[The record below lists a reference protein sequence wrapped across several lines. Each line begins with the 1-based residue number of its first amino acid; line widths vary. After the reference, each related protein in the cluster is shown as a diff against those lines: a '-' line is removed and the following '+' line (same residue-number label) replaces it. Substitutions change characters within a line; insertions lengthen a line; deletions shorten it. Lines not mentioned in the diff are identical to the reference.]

1 MPRIHINNFAVDYI
15 GSGHGVPIIFI
26 PGITEYKE
34 AFTFQFGGLQDSY
47 RVISYDLRRGLK
59 RSQDYTLN
67 LLVEDLRLFIK
78 ALGLTSAVIC
88 GHSFGGLVA
97 MRFAAMYPEQT
108 RALILVSSF
117 PTLPPKVS
125 AEHFLNTISSID
137 DPLRTSFVTRFRV
150 FLDRVFN
157 RTTAGAL
164 AMEHQVEAV
173 MEVAREAMK
182 TSRATITQ
190 RLNIIRTTDLRP
202 VIPQI
207 TSPTL
212 IVAGAKDNAYLL
224 SSAQEMYQR
233 MQDAN
238 LEVIEGAG
246 HFCFLTRHDQFNM
259 AVDEFLTGLLG
270 EI

>member
-1 MPRIHINNFAVDYI
+1 ME
-15 GSGHGVPIIFI
+15 SGHGVPIIFT

-34 AFTFQFGGLQDSY
+34 AFDFQFGGLQDSY

-67 LLVEDLRLFIK
+67 LLVEDLRLFLK
-78 ALGLTSAVIC
+78 AKGLTSAVIC

-97 MRFAAMYPEQT
+97 MRFAVTYPEQT
-108 RALILVSSF
+108 MALILVSSF
-117 PTLPPKVS
+117 PSLPQKVS
-125 AEHFLNTISSID
+125 AEHFLNTISSVD
-137 DPLRTSFVTRFRV
+137 DPLRTSIATRFRV
-150 FLDRVFN
+150 FMDRLFR
-157 RTTAGAL
+157 RTTTGAL

-173 MEVAREAMK
+173 LAVANQAMK
-182 TSRATITQ
+182 TSRTTITQ
-190 RLNIIRTTDLRP
+190 RLNIIKTTDLRP
-202 VIPQI
+202 VLPQI
-207 TSPTL
+207 TAPTL

-224 SSAQEMYQR
+224 SSAQEMYR
-233 MQDAN
+233 KMQDAN

-259 AVDEFLTGLLG
+259 TVDEFLTGRLG